1 MNNDPKSFVSEK
13 MGPHS
18 NLERRRNQR
27 IPTPNGMWVSW
38 KLGKYSITS
47 RVEDF
52 NVTGAFIASHEAVPV
67 GTGLELHFSLAEG
80 QIQVPAIVRNTSPGR
95 GMGVEFVSM
104 GAEEFEILLKAMKR
118 MLG

>member
-1 MNNDPKSFVSEK
+1 MLGSDAAHMRPR
-13 MGPHS
+13 S

-27 IPTPNGMWVSW
+27 IPTPSGMWVSW
-38 KLGKYSITS
+38 KLGKLNETS

-52 NVTGAFIASHEAVPV
+52 SMSGAFIAAANTVPV
-67 GTGLELHFSLAEG
+67 GSRLELHFSLPEG
-80 QIQVPAIVRNTSPGR
+80 QLQVQAVVRNIREGR

-104 GAEEFEILLKAMKR
+104 AGKDLDLILAAVKR